1 MKSRRRLFVP
11 EVVQTSAMDC
21 GPASL
26 KCLLEGFGISAIYG
40 RLREACQTDVD
51 GTSIDTMEEAAVQ
64 LGLDAEQIM
73 VPADHVL
80 LREADVLPAIVVV
93 RLANGVTH
101 FVVAWRRH
109 GPFVQL
115 MDPGIGRRWITCKQF
130 FEDLYLHTQEVPAA
144 AWREWAG
151 SSSFLDAVRRRM
163 ASLGIGTREAA
174 GFVDSAL
181 RDPGWRGLGALD
193 AGVRLTNSIVRSGG
207 LPRGGQAA
215 RLLGRI
221 LAQDAT
227 IPSTSWSV
235 APSPGEPGAEQR
247 LLLRGAVL
255 VHVRG
260 RRESVPADSAA
271 SAPSPE
277 LMAALTEPPSR
288 PGRALLRLLRQ
299 DGALAPAALLMAL
312 ALAAG
317 GVILEAVLFRGLVDL
332 GRELGLAGQR
342 LAAAAALLVFTAALL
357 LLEWPLAV
365 SLLRWGRRLETRLRM
380 AFLDKIP
387 RLGDRYFQSRLTSD
401 MAERSHNLQRIRHLP
416 DAGSQLVRGVFE
428 LLLTMAGIIWLDPAA
443 LPLAAGATAL
453 ALVLP
458 LVTQPVLA
466 ERDLRVRSQ
475 AGALSRFYL
484 DALLGLIAVRAHGAE
499 RAVRREHED
508 LLVEWARAG
517 FRLQRTAVWLQ
528 AVQLF
533 SGYGLAAWLLLSH
546 LSRAGEAGTVLLLV
560 YWALN
565 LPVLGQEVSQI
576 AWQYP
581 AYRNVTLRLL
591 EPLGAL
597 EEEPA
602 TPGAE
607 PEQAREVETA
617 GIAIALQDV
626 GVRAAGHV
634 ILQDVHLTIA
644 PGEHVAIVGPSG
656 AGKSSLVGLMLGWHR
671 ASTGSVLIDGEPLEG
686 SRLEALRRQIAWV
699 DPAVQLWNRS
709 FTDNLCYGAD
719 SGLEMSIGTAIQAA
733 DLRGVLEQLPDGL
746 QTSLGEGGA
755 LVSGGEG
762 QRVRLGRAMLRPGVR
777 LAILDEPFR
786 GLDRERRRE
795 LLARARKLWRG
806 ATLLCITH
814 DVSETKAF
822 PRVVV
827 IEQGRVVEDGA
838 PLKLVQNVGS
848 RYRALL
854 EAEEAVMR
862 GLWSKKEWRRLWLEG
877 GELREQSRSEGTAV

>member
-1 MKSRRRLFVP
+1 
-11 EVVQTSAMDC
+11 MDC

-26 KCLLEGFGISAIYG
+26 KCLLEGFGISASYG

-51 GTSIDTMEEAAVQ
+51 GTSIDTMEDAAVQ

-73 VPADHVL
+73 VPPDHVL
-80 LREADVLPAIVVV
+80 LPEADVLPAIVVV

-109 GPFVQL
+109 GPFIQL
-115 MDPGIGRRWITCKQF
+115 MDPGIGRRWITGKQF
-130 FEDLYLHTQEVPAA
+130 FEELYLHTQKVPAA

-151 SSSFLDAVRRRM
+151 SKSFLESLRRRM
-163 ASLGIGTREAA
+163 AGLGIRSREAA
-174 GFVDSAL
+174 GFVDRAL
-181 RDPGWRGLGALD
+181 LDPGWRGLAALD
-193 AGVRLTNSIVRSGG
+193 AAIRLTNSLVESGG
-207 LPRGGQAA
+207 LSRRKQAA
-215 RLLGRI
+215 RLLARLLARDEI
-221 LAQDAT
+221 L
-227 IPSTSWSV
+227 PSMSWSV
-235 APSPGEPGAEQR
+235 TDAPQQAGDEPQ
-247 LLLRGAVL
+247 LLFRGAVL

-260 RRESVPADSAA
+260 RRESIAADSAA
-271 SAPSPE
+271 ATSSPE
-277 LMAALTEPPSR
+277 LMAALAESPNR
-288 PGRALLRLLRQ
+288 PGRDLLRLLRR
-299 DGALAPAALLMAL
+299 DGALAPAVLLTALL
-312 ALAAG
+312 LAAG
-317 GVILEAVLFRGLVDL
+317 GVTLEAVLFRGLADI

-342 LAAAAALLVFTAALL
+342 LGAAAALLLFTAALL

-401 MAERSHNLQRIRHLP
+401 MAERSHNMQRIRHLP
-416 DAGSQLVRGVFE
+416 DAASQLVRSVFE
-428 LLLTMAGIIWLDPAA
+428 LLLTMVGIIWLDPSS

-453 ALVLP
+453 ALALP

-466 ERDLRVRSQ
+466 ERDLRVRSH

-484 DALLGLIAVRAHGAE
+484 DALLGLVAVRAHGAE

-528 AVQLF
+528 TVQLF
-533 SGYGLAAWLLLSH
+533 SGYGLAAWLLLNH
-546 LSRAGEAGTVLLLV
+546 LSRAGGAGTVLLLV

-581 AYRNVTLRLL
+581 AYRNVALRLL

-597 EEEPA
+597 EEESESFS
-602 TPGAE
+602 AE
-607 PEQAREVETA
+607 TGRKREFRTA
-617 GIAIALQDV
+617 GIAIELQDV

-634 ILQDVHLTIA
+634 ILQEVNLTIA
-644 PGEHVAIVGPSG
+644 SGEHVAIVGSSG
-656 AGKSSLVGLMLGWHR
+656 AGKSSLVGLLLGWHR
-671 ASTGSVLIDGEPLEG
+671 AATGSVLIDGEPLE
-686 SRLEALRRQIAWV
+686 SNHLEGLRRQIAWI

-709 FTDNLCYGAD
+709 FTDNLCYGAE
-719 SGLEMSIGTAIQAA
+719 SGLAMPIGTAIQAA
-733 DLRGVLEQLPDGL
+733 DLRRVLEQLPDGL
-746 QTSLGEGGA
+746 QTPLGEGGS

-762 QRVRLGRAMLRPGVR
+762 QRVRLGRAMLRSGVR

-786 GLDRERRRE
+786 GLDRERRKE
-795 LLARARKLWRG
+795 LLTRARKLWRD

-814 DVSETKAF
+814 DVSETQAF

-827 IEQGRVVEDGA
+827 IERGRVVEDGP
-838 PLKLVQNVGS
+838 PLKLMQDPVS

-854 EAEEAVMR
+854 EAEKAVMR

-877 GELREQSRSEGTAV
+877 GQLTERSRTEGTAV

>member
-1 MKSRRRLFVP
+1 MKVRRRLFIP

-26 KCLLEGFGISAIYG
+26 KCLLEGFGISASYG

-73 VPADHVL
+73 VPPEHVL
-80 LREADVLPAIVVV
+80 LPEADVLPAIVVV

-130 FEDLYLHTQEVPAA
+130 SEELYLHAQKVPAG

-151 SSSFLDAVRRRM
+151 SGSFLETLRRRM
-163 ASLGIGTREAA
+163 ASLGVRSGKAA
-174 GFVDSAL
+174 GFTDRAL
-181 RDPGWRGLGALD
+181 GDPGWRGIAALD
-193 AGVRLTNSIVRSGG
+193 GAIRLTSSILQSGG
-207 LPRGGQAA
+207 LSRGGQAT
-215 RLLGRI
+215 RLLGRL
-221 LAQDAT
+221 LAHDEL
-227 IPSTSWSV
+227 IPDVSWSV
-235 APSPGEPGAEQR
+235 TAAPGGQDDEPQ
-247 LLLRGAVL
+247 LLFRGAVL

-260 RRESVPADSAA
+260 RRKSLPAESAA
-271 SAPSPE
+271 STSSPE
-277 LMAALTEPPSR
+277 LMAVLTEPPSR
-288 PGRALLRLLRQ
+288 PGRDLLRLLRH
-299 DGALAPAALLMAL
+299 DGALAPAALLTAL
-312 ALAAG
+312 LLAAG
-317 GVILEAVLFRGLVDL
+317 GVTLEAVLFRGLVDL

-342 LAAAAALLVFTAALL
+342 LGAAAALLVFTSALL

-365 SLLRWGRRLETRLRM
+365 TLLRWGRRLETRLRM

-416 DAGSQLVRGVFE
+416 DAASQLTRGVFE
-428 LLLTMAGIIWLDPAA
+428 LLLTMAGIIWLDPSS
-443 LPLAAGATAL
+443 LPLAVGATAL
-453 ALVLP
+453 ALALP

-466 ERDLRVRSQ
+466 ERDLRVRSH

-484 DALLGLIAVRAHGAE
+484 DALLGLVAVRAHGAE
-499 RAVRREHED
+499 RAVRREQED

-528 AVQLF
+528 TVQLF
-533 SGYGLAAWLLLSH
+533 SGYGLAAWLLLNH
-546 LSRAGEAGTVLLLV
+546 LSRAGGAGTVLLLV

-581 AYRNVTLRLL
+581 AYRNVALRLL

-597 EEEPA
+597 DEEPA
-602 TPGAE
+602 TPRVE
-607 PEQAREVETA
+607 PEQKREVQTP

-626 GVRAAGHV
+626 GVRASGHV
-634 ILQDVHLTIA
+634 ILQDVNLTIA
-644 PGEHVAIVGPSG
+644 PGEHVAIVGSSG
-656 AGKSSLVGLMLGWHR
+656 AGKSSLVGLLLGWHR
-671 ASTGSVLIDGEPLEG
+671 AAAGSVLIDGVPLESHQLG
-686 SRLEALRRQIAWV
+686 GLRRQIAWI

-719 SGLEMSIGTAIQAA
+719 SELAMSIGAAIQAA
-733 DLRGVLEQLPDGL
+733 DLRRVLEQLPDGL
-746 QTSLGEGGA
+746 QTPLGEGGA

-762 QRVRLGRAMLRPGVR
+762 QRVRLARAMLRPCVR

-795 LLARARKLWRG
+795 LLKRARKLWRD

-814 DVSETKAF
+814 DVSETKIL

-827 IEQGRVVEDGA
+827 IEQGRVVEDGP
-838 PLKLVQNVGS
+838 PLELMLDPGS

-877 GELREQSRSEGTAV
+877 GQLTERSHAEKTAV